1 MTENTSGT
9 SLTPHGS
16 TEDQLVNSVG
26 FLMPGLECK
35 IIQTDGSTCDRNEE
49 GYFFY
54 FSHFLL
60 KFN

>member
-35 IIQTDGSTCDRNEE
+35 IIKTDGSTCKRNEE
-49 GYFFY
+49 GYFV
-54 FSHFLL
+54 LIQPVL
-60 KFN
+60 AKN